1 MVIEHRMDAVVV
13 SDLHLESVHTLS
25 DQIALFI
32 ENLPEECDLILNGD
46 IIDSSYPNMPQENLQ
61 ILELIRQESFR
72 RNIVWIR
79 GNHDDCSLLRDR
91 GRIHFKRIHTVDKR
105 LLITHGNELDKTK
118 ARIQQ
123 FLRAFKLIQ
132 FILVKSSLKPV
143 NVAHL
148 ASKFEPFYRLYRR
161 KLMRDAVRFARKN
174 GFEAITCGHAHH
186 PEDRVFQGVRYIN
199 TGAWTDY
206 PVFYLLVNEKEISLN
221 RFDDSVDYNTSLLV
235 KVR

>member
-61 ILELIRQESFR
+61 ILELIR
-72 RNIVWIR
+72 
-79 GNHDDCSLLRDR
+79 HCSLLRDR